1 MQSSRHPWL
10 WGIVGTAVML
20 AAFFLVVILITV
32 LLRDDDGITDRGRTI
47 GIVAI
52 EGVISSELTERTV
65 RQLTKYGDDTSIKA
79 IILRID
85 SPGGGVASSQE
96 NL

>member
-32 LLRDDDGITDRGRTI
+32 LLRDDDGITDRGGR
-47 GIVAI
+47 
-52 EGVISSELTERTV
+52 
-65 RQLTKYGDDTSIKA
+65 
-79 IILRID
+79 
-85 SPGGGVASSQE
+85 
-96 NL
+96 